1 MKRKTLYKID
11 TMGGIRMKS
20 KIALEIENKRLK
32 KRNEELESKIEN
44 INQMYNYNL
53 KSLHD
58 ELTGLLG
65 VLYND
70 KA

>member
-1 MKRKTLYKID
+1 METKTLYKID

-32 KRNEELESKIEN
+32 KRNVELESKIEK
-44 INQMYNYNL
+44 INQMYNDNL

-58 ELTGLLG
+58 ELAVLLE
-65 VLYND
+65 VLNND

>member
-1 MKRKTLYKID
+1 MKTKTLYKID

-20 KIALEIENKRLK
+20 KIALEIENNRLK

-44 INQMYNYNL
+44 MNQMFNYNL

-58 ELTGLLG
+58 ELTVLLG